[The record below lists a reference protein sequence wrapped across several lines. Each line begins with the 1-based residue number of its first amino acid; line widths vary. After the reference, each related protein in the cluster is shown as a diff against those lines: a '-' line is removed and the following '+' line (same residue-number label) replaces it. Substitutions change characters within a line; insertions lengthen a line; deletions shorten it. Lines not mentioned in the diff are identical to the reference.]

1 MEYNDISSLIRK
13 FLRNMGLNE
22 AACRIYSI
30 LALSERPMSIREIS
44 EKTGYS
50 QTMIYLSIRELIEN
64 NLVERMKEGK
74 NIAYVANIN
83 FIDVFEKKRKKI
95 IEEFLEPIINLD
107 VTRYPENRRIK
118 EIRDYAIKIRNYFNK
133 INELNNLKL

>member
-95 IEEFLEPIINLD
+95 IEEFLEPI
-107 VTRYPENRRIK
+107 
-118 EIRDYAIKIRNYFNK
+118 
-133 INELNNLKL
+133 